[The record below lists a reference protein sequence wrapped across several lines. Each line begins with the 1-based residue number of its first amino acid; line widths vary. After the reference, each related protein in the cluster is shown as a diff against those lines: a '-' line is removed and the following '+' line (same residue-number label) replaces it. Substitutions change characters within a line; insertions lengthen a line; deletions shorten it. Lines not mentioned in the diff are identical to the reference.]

1 MIDDDIHDQL
11 TKAYMAYFKA
21 NEKFEARN
29 SVRTH
34 RESRKWLREIRR
46 LAKIRMEE
54 IHEKHSI
61 KKEGNSQ
68 GTE

>member
-1 MIDDDIHDQL
+1 MIDDDTHDQL

-21 NEKFEARN
+21 NEAFESRN

-34 RESRKWLREIRR
+34 RDSRKWLREIRR

-54 IHEKHSI
+54 IHEKHMDKI
-61 KKEGNSQ
+61 KKGSQ
-68 GTE
+68 DQ